1 MARGEGFHLGEVIEA
16 RRVTPSMV
24 RVTLGGPGLAGFASS
39 GKPDERL
46 GVYFPNPG
54 KREPQ
59 RPSITDGSWEFADP
73 EDVPEARS
81 YTVRS
86 ARPDRGEIDIDF
98 VVHQGGVASAWAMQ
112 ARPGDIVGLSDA
124 DGWFAPLPAT
134 SRYLL
139 VADATGLPAA
149 ARIIEEAPPGTLV
162 DAILEVPAAEDEH
175 YLAMPAGCSA
185 TWLVG
190 SGLGHAPSRLA
201 EAVRELGPLTD
212 GTHVWV
218 AAEAATTRAIRK
230 DLRRERGLPNA
241 RMTVI
246 GYWRQDKEDFLR
258 RYEARQED
266 LLRTYSS
273 LVESGVQGQD
283 LIEAWDTE
291 LERAGF

>member
-16 RRVTPSMV
+16 RQVTPSMV
-24 RVTLGGPGLAGFASS
+24 RVTLGGRGLAGFAST

-54 KREPQ
+54 TREPQ
-59 RPSITDGSWEFADP
+59 RPTVTDGAWEFADP
-73 EDVPEARS
+73 DDIPEGRS
-81 YTVRS
+81 YTVRR

-98 VVHQGGVASAWAMQ
+98 VVHEGGVASAWATR
-112 ARPGDIVGLSDA
+112 ARPGDLVGLSDA
-124 DGWFAPLPAT
+124 DGWFAPLPGT

-149 ARIIEEAPPGTLV
+149 ARIIEEAPPGTRV
-162 DAILEVPAAEDEH
+162 DVIFEVPVSEDEQ
-175 YLAMPAGCSA
+175 YLAIPHSSSA

-201 EAVRELGPLTD
+201 DAVRELGPLPD
-212 GTHVWV
+212 DTHVWV
-218 AAEAATTRAIRK
+218 AAEASTTRAIRK
-230 DLRRERGLPNA
+230 HLRRDRGLPNA

-246 GYWRQDKEDFLR
+246 GYWRQDKEDFQR
-258 RYEARQED
+258 RYEARQDD
-266 LLRTYSS
+266 LLRAYST